1 MSEDEEIK
9 EFIIVDELKPGLRG
23 INIKVRCNSKN
34 EEREVISRKTGE
46 TFRIAEA
53 LVGDETASILLTL
66 WNDDIDK
73 VEIDHN
79 YQLNN
84 VYTSVFKGSL
94 RLNIG
99 KYGNLEAINEEELKE
114 VNTENNL
121 SNKEYAQP
129 QQFRRDYR
137 GGSRFSQGRGGG
149 GGGGGK
155 FKRRP
160 YKGDRRQS
168 YGKKKY

>member
-1 MSEDEEIK
+1 MSETE

-46 TFRIAEA
+46 TFKVTEA

-73 VEIDHN
+73 VEIDKN
-79 YQLNN
+79 LKLIN
-84 VYTSVFKGSL
+84 VYTTVFKGSL

-99 KYGNLEAINEEELKE
+99 KYGSFEEISDEELNE

-121 SNKEYAQP
+121 SNREYEQP
-129 QQFRRDYR
+129 RKFRREY
-137 GGSRFSQGRGGG
+137 GGGGGRFSQGRGGQ
-149 GGGGGK
+149 

-160 YKGDRRQS
+160 YRGDKRSS
-168 YGKKKY
+168 YGRKKY